1 MFKKYIEKPYF
12 LPLLVVLFL
21 GFLLRWTVLV
31 KYGVDLNIVSDD
43 LGYQTSA
50 KNLLESG
57 MLTYHNADQPTIHIM
72 PGQSFLLAAIF
83 GIFGKAKLG
92 LFVAKMTMISFGVLS
107 IYMTFRIGKYIFNP
121 TVGLI
126 GAFLLAI
133 YPPEI
138 VIDNLTLTE
147 SPFLFL
153 SLALLYWSLKLAD
166 SHSMKDFLLLLLFYF
181 LALFFR
187 VQIAIYPIFLFGYL
201 LIKRYPFK
209 IMMKQLLV
217 SIVALFLVLGP
228 WWVRNYIQFDKFIPL
243 TAGSGN
249 PLLLGTYQGE
259 GYPGGK
265 SIEEIEK
272 EIFSEYPDI
281 QAHQWMEM
289 EQKIAVERMKTWW
302 ETDKTS
308 MLKSYLLLKPQIFWD
323 TPYYYPYHQISIF
336 GIDGKDMRVIYD
348 YIKVIFLV
356 CTIITF
362 LLAPSKWRECTFL
375 LALIVLQTYF
385 NTLYFAYN
393 RYALPLMPFLFIM
406 IGMGITT
413 SFMAIRN
420 IGKNVLSK

>member
-1 MFKKYIEKPYF
+1 MFKKYTEKRYF
-12 LPLLVVLFL
+12 LPLLGILFL

-31 KYGVDLNIVSDD
+31 KYGVNLNIVSDD
-43 LGYQTSA
+43 VGYQASA
-50 KNLLESG
+50 MRLLESG
-57 MLTYHNADQPTIHIM
+57 MLTYHKADQPTIHIM
-72 PGQSFLLAAIF
+72 PGQSFLLATIF
-83 GIFGKAKLG
+83 FIFGKAKLG
-92 LFVAKMTMISFGVLS
+92 IFVAKMTMISFGILS
-107 IYMTFRIGKYIFNP
+107 IFMTFLIGKRIFNP
-121 TVGLI
+121 AVGLI

-153 SLALLYWSLKLAD
+153 SLGLLYWSLKLAD
-166 SHSMKDFLLLLLFYF
+166 SHSMKDFLILLLFYF

-201 LIKRYPFK
+201 VIKRYPFK

-249 PLLLGTYQGE
+249 PMLLGTYQGE

-272 EIFSEYPDI
+272 EIFSENPDI
-281 QAHQWMEM
+281 EAHKWMEM
-289 EQKIAVERMKTWW
+289 EQKIATERMKTWW
-302 ETDKTS
+302 ETDKKS
-308 MLKSYLLLKPQIFWD
+308 MLKSYLILKPQIFWD
-323 TPYYYPYHQISIF
+323 IPYYYPYHQIYIF
-336 GIDGKDMRVIYD
+336 DIDGKDMKVIYD
-348 YIKVIFLV
+348 YIKVMFVI

-362 LLAPSKWRECTFL
+362 LLVTSKWKECVFL

-385 NTLYFAYN
+385 NCLYFAYN
-393 RYALPLMPFLFIM
+393 RYALPLMPLLFIM
-406 IGMGITT
+406 IGMGVTS

-420 IGKNVLSK
+420 LGKNLLSK